1 MDVALYKINIIIISE
16 ADHSPLLK
24 TYIALVVKLIYEFR
38 YKLPTT
44 QWKILDKLL
53 GWPQLDLS

>member
-38 YKLPTT
+38 YKRPTT
-44 QWKILDKLL
+44 QWKIIT
-53 GWPQLDLS
+53 